1 MPNSSVR
8 PTVRGVRKAPNPI
21 TWTKTAAQS
30 YYAYYPY
37 AENADPTA
45 LVYDAS
51 VAEADFM
58 TARTPGFSE
67 RDGEIR
73 LVFRHKLALAE
84 AFVADADKLT
94 DYAVTVQ
101 DVRTKAVFSLAAAA
115 QDA

>member
-1 MPNSSVR
+1 MEQGQVMDL
-8 PTVRGVRKAPNPI
+8 
-21 TWTKTAAQS
+21 
-30 YYAYYPY
+30 YAYYPY

-84 AFVADADKLT
+84 AFVADADKLA

>member
-1 MPNSSVR
+1 MDL
-8 PTVRGVRKAPNPI
+8 
-21 TWTKTAAQS
+21 
-30 YYAYYPY
+30 YAYYPY

-101 DVRTKAVFSLAAAA
+101 TCARKPFSRWRPRPKMPKCSPWTPRRLRWR
-115 QDA
+115 

>member
-21 TWTKTAAQS
+21 TWSRGRSWTS
-30 YYAYYPY
+30 AYYPY